1 MACAQQSAAEYL
13 RNARADLVTRLRNFP
28 LITEN
33 LYQRKVLNG
42 SEVDALKAERRNFD
56 KARFILDCVSKKGEG
71 ASYELLRILDIT
83 RKRTLHQDSHH
94 WICCFPFRE
103 DTEADYSV
111 GTKPCHDYQKRLKT
125 KAQNILRRQR
135 EQCRDRR
142 KHKTEGKFTFVP
154 VVLDTDTDGNSAQSK
169 IKKKN
174 NKCKKLRHKKLRS
187 YLPVQKQKLSPDDL
201 LHSREKAI
209 LLIGKP
215 GIGKTSVVQEMLSIW
230 SQKDSRAL
238 DYMFYFDEA
247 TLTQISSFTSLESLL
262 FDLYCNP
269 LEKDRKEVWQDIEEH
284 SENVIIVFDGI
295 NTTQKNP
302 LLQKILDG
310 DLLPEAKIV
319 ITCRSELE
327 DDSFLS
333 DWPACEIYVQ
343 GFSEESVRIYLA
355 YMLSSEAEI
364 FLNNQE
370 LISLCHVPM
379 YAFMVATCSS
389 FSNLTAARHP
399 LTITEMYVHILR
411 QDLKK
416 AGNKTFR
423 QIDQYMKDIRD
434 QLFSLMESAFSA
446 TLQKTVN
453 LPNIDSDEIEISKVF
468 LKKIT
473 VKATPTSVKEFHAF
487 LHSTVQE
494 FFSALWLLG
503 NPDEIDK
510 IFQLSLEKEK
520 KHLKHLIPF
529 LCGLLSQQ
537 NLDLLKNL
545 FSEDKIRRA
554 SDGFFLKVMNT
565 FVQHDE
571 DNDEEDNSDAVFVC
585 QCLYESQSPE
595 ACLLFLEKIHFHLDL
610 SGQYLDPHQ
619 CCAVSYVIS
628 QSNSK
633 QVILTLK
640 DCDISDSGIQMILR
654 ITSHLTHLRAT
665 PSILCQIW
673 ISALG
678 CEFFQNVTTLLDVC
692 GKQMHLPVFG
702 EASVFG
708 NAGRAIGESSE
719 KINLHLHCRE
729 NAHQLSDACPKMI
742 FQALSQKHSLRFEL
756 PDDSLIP
763 AKIFESIQRDLVL
776 RAAVFESNGQ
786 QSAIVSSLLSS
797 FYEDPF
803 HVCNFLIKLQSL
815 VKTDAEF
822 HCLKIIYGLIPAVW
836 IVDLSERKSSLFL
849 EVLKLQTVQKPV
861 ELRGWS
867 DEESEMKSFLQCL
880 PYISQL
886 SFRSQ
891 QSESNEWRKRINSFL
906 LDLCLQAAFHQEEP
920 VETVWKLMSNAHA
933 EVDDFRLDLYSHVK
947 NFESQTGR
955 SVLPAIQQ
963 VFQSVFTLW
972 MIDLSERKSS
982 LFLEVLKL
990 QTEKK
995 PVVLRGWSDEE
1006 SELRSFL
1013 QCLPFISQLSFF
1025 YFGHHALIQFLV
1037 KLTLAAAEFDV
1048 PTGQRFTRLL
1058 TSVCTYTTFPFN
1070 EYDYVNNASAQCEFL
1085 LDLFS
1090 HVKEYETETGRSVLP
1105 ALQPIYQSAPV
1116 VWIIDFSERKSSH
1129 FLEVLKLQTV
1139 HKPVELWG
1147 WSDKES
1153 EVLSF
1158 LQCLPFISRLSF
1170 ISPQNENEEWRK
1182 RVNSFLLDLCLKAA
1196 LHQKEPAETVKKLM
1210 SCAHGGVEDFLLD
1223 LFSHVKE
1230 YETETGRSVLPALQ
1244 PVYQSVPE
1252 VWIIDLSERKS
1263 SAFLEVLKLQ
1273 TVKKPVV
1280 LRGWSDEESEVR
1292 SFLQCLPYISQLRF
1306 LHNTS
1311 AVLQFLV
1318 KLIAAAAEC
1327 DTATRQNLTKL
1338 LTSVCTQANF
1348 SLRQLHFEYGSA
1360 DRCHLFL
1367 DLYSNVKNYETET
1380 GRNVLPVLQ
1389 SVYQSAPEV
1398 WYLDLSQRKSSLF
1411 LEVLR
1416 LQTGKKAVVL
1426 RGWSDDEGE
1435 VRSFLQCLPYISQ
1448 LSFTSTHDESLVE
1461 WRKRVKSFLLDLC
1474 LQAALHQNENI
1485 HTTVEE
1491 LRSCAYGDEDN
1502 FLLDLFS
1509 HVKKYETE
1517 TGRSVL
1523 PALQPVYQS
1532 GPALWNINL
1541 SERKSSL
1548 LLEVLKLQTV
1558 KKPVE
1563 LKGWSDEESEVRCF
1577 LQCLPFI
1584 SQLRFSHSTQ
1594 QSVLPFLVKLI
1605 VAAAECDMAT
1615 GQSFIKLLTSVCTYT
1630 TFPFEH
1636 GAAAQCN
1643 FLLDLYSQVKVY
1655 ESQTGRSVLP
1665 ALQPVYQSAPAVWN
1679 INLSERKSS
1688 LLLEVLKLQT
1698 VKKPVELRGW
1708 SDEESEVR
1716 SFLQCLPFISQLSG
1730 AEECFLTLC
1739 KLSWRTPKAEQV
1751 APFLQAL
1758 GFTLSLEGNLPTSN
1772 CRAVGRVLGLSASRL
1787 NLTLNPQ
1794 AISLRGTRVL
1804 FRHITHL
1811 HTLKLSGSMV
1821 VKMVKAL
1828 RAVRASVPVSV
1839 EELSFD
1845 LSRTQQSV
1853 RELSRVLSSLASLLR
1868 LWNVQCVNL
1877 FEHTMEVQSLIVLLC
1892 HQGSLTIRLSKE
1904 ALQQLLVVV
1913 YEAQEEE
1920 FTQCFLQKVGGDLTP
1935 CSLNWKMIQYFLQYH
1950 CVTVDFRKS
1959 NIKQQNIRELLTVL
1973 DRVQLR
1979 SLLSSAENFINLN
1992 SRDLDSVHWAAL
2004 CFTLQHCSTVSLS
2017 LLWTSIP
2024 EGELERIVPLLNH
2037 ISNLSV
2043 DRLLLLRLLHCC
2055 SVSEGTA
2062 AAVLLSALQHRL
2074 DFSCSSTLD
2083 LTAHTNTLTL
2093 STEDCRVISTTI
2105 QRASTHTQLS
2115 LQDCEIEDAGV
2126 EQLITIVHK
2135 VSLSCS
2141 KALLLQFLT
2150 LVHVGTESECVR
2162 RAVSLSRALGE
2173 EVDLSHTPL
2182 DLQACRSLALV
2193 LEHCEGLSELDLSH
2207 CQLTDHCLELLLPH
2221 LHKISVLDLNTNHI
2235 TDHGAGGVHRV
2246 VSSNSHI
2253 QTVRLFN
2260 NGITQKQLFMSDQRF
2275 EMW

>member
-1292 SFLQCLPYISQLRF
+1292 SFLQCLPYISQL
-1306 LHNTS
+1306 
-1311 AVLQFLV
+1311 
-1318 KLIAAAAEC
+1318 
-1327 DTATRQNLTKL
+1327 
-1338 LTSVCTQANF
+1338 
-1348 SLRQLHFEYGSA
+1348 
-1360 DRCHLFL
+1360 
-1367 DLYSNVKNYETET
+1367 
-1380 GRNVLPVLQ
+1380 
-1389 SVYQSAPEV
+1389 
-1398 WYLDLSQRKSSLF
+1398 
-1411 LEVLR
+1411 
-1416 LQTGKKAVVL
+1416 
-1426 RGWSDDEGE
+1426 
-1435 VRSFLQCLPYISQ
+1435 
-1448 LSFTSTHDESLVE
+1448 
-1461 WRKRVKSFLLDLC
+1461 
-1474 LQAALHQNENI
+1474 
-1485 HTTVEE
+1485 
-1491 LRSCAYGDEDN
+1491 
-1502 FLLDLFS
+1502 
-1509 HVKKYETE
+1509 
-1517 TGRSVL
+1517 
-1523 PALQPVYQS
+1523 
-1532 GPALWNINL
+1532 
-1541 SERKSSL
+1541 
-1548 LLEVLKLQTV
+1548 
-1558 KKPVE
+1558 
-1563 LKGWSDEESEVRCF
+1563 
-1577 LQCLPFI
+1577 
-1584 SQLRFSHSTQ
+1584 
-1594 QSVLPFLVKLI
+1594 
-1605 VAAAECDMAT
+1605 
-1615 GQSFIKLLTSVCTYT
+1615 
-1630 TFPFEH
+1630 
-1636 GAAAQCN
+1636 
-1643 FLLDLYSQVKVY
+1643 
-1655 ESQTGRSVLP
+1655 
-1665 ALQPVYQSAPAVWN
+1665 
-1679 INLSERKSS
+1679 
-1688 LLLEVLKLQT
+1688 
-1698 VKKPVELRGW
+1698 
-1708 SDEESEVR
+1708 
-1716 SFLQCLPFISQLSG
+1716 SG

-1979 SLLSSAENFINLN
+1979 RLSASFVLSMIREIYETGSAHCVSSLLSSAENFINLN